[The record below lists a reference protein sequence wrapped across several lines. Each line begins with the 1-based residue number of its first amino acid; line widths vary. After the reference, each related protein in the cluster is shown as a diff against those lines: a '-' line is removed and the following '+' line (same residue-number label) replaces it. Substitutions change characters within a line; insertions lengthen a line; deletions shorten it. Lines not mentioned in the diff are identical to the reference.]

1 MPNKSFAHISLA
13 DELGPFLFKQG
24 VNQLETDL
32 TVWKAFK
39 HGNRKAFDYIFE
51 KYSRLLY
58 AYGMRL
64 TRNAAVVE
72 DCIQDLFVELWN
84 KRGNLGDTTSI
95 RFYLMKSLRR
105 RIVKMI
111 SKEIQNATAAQNV
124 VSDEEYIDFSC
135 EFIMIEQESD
145 LLRRQKL
152 QQAVDQLTKRQK
164 EAIYLRYYEQMTY
177 ESIAA
182 VMNLTIESTYAL
194 IGKAINA
201 LRQSYS

>member
-1 MPNKSFAHISLA
+1 MQNKSLADLSLT

-24 VNQLETDL
+24 VNQVETDL

-39 HGNRKAFDYIFE
+39 NGNRKAFDYIFE
-51 KYSRLLY
+51 KYSRMLY

-95 RFYLMKSLRR
+95 RFYLMKSIRR
-105 RIVKMI
+105 RIVKVI
-111 SKEIQNATAAQNV
+111 SKEVQNATAAQNV
-124 VSDEEYIDFSC
+124 ASSEEYIDFSC

-194 IGKAINA
+194 IGKAINV